1 MAYLGALLGILELS
15 MLLIVGKL
23 GEESFSKMGMIPF
36 VGAIVL
42 GIIVGPGLLGLMTS
56 SPYIEEFTSLGIV
69 FILFMAGI
77 EDKPR
82 RVLGFKKS
90 IGAGLFA
97 FGASFAVLTLA
108 FMLVFGLKPL
118 EASVI
123 AVVLGMVSA
132 GPFSRTLQ
140 ETKESEEQASTSS
153 RLFIEVMTM
162 EVSAIV
168 LFAFISS
175 PSSLTSFTGVLLY
188 AAKVLLVILAIMGFG
203 TLAARPVIS
212 ALEDYLRTREA
223 TFSVLVGLI
232 LAFGFLAQYVGFNSA
247 IAAFLLGTFMSDE
260 VRSNAYLLE
269 KLRAITYGF
278 FEPMFFMGLGLY
290 FTRISAS
297 LLLLGA
303 AAMAAAIGAKL
314 AVSYGISRGLDVDPI
329 KNFFAMSHEGGVD
342 GAVLLT
348 ALSLSLISPR
358 VYSFSMIAVTAL
370 AIIGPLG
377 YQRGLK
383 VESPRPTPSIDF
395 VKYELKNVTALEL
408 ANTLSTVSISSSS
421 KLTDAVYALEE
432 LHTRVLIVVDE
443 EGRPLGYVN
452 DHELLRYIEQ
462 GKDLFLSDV
471 KLHDVPK
478 IDENAKAESV
488 LDVFER
494 EEVPV
499 IAVVDSSGILVGSI
513 LEREVLRY
521 LLGRRTLR
529 AA

>member
-1 MAYLGALLGILELS
+1 
-15 MLLIVGKL
+15 
-23 GEESFSKMGMIPF
+23 
-36 VGAIVL
+36 
-42 GIIVGPGLLGLMTS
+42 
-56 SPYIEEFTSLGIV
+56 
-69 FILFMAGI
+69 
-77 EDKPR
+77 
-82 RVLGFKKS
+82 
-90 IGAGLFA
+90 
-97 FGASFAVLTLA
+97 
-108 FMLVFGLKPL
+108 
-118 EASVI
+118 
-123 AVVLGMVSA
+123 
-132 GPFSRTLQ
+132 
-140 ETKESEEQASTSS
+140 
-153 RLFIEVMTM
+153 
-162 EVSAIV
+162 
-168 LFAFISS
+168 
-175 PSSLTSFTGVLLY
+175 
-188 AAKVLLVILAIMGFG
+188 
-203 TLAARPVIS
+203 
-212 ALEDYLRTREA
+212 
-223 TFSVLVGLI
+223 
-232 LAFGFLAQYVGFNSA
+232 
-247 IAAFLLGTFMSDE
+247 
-260 VRSNAYLLE
+260 
-269 KLRAITYGF
+269 
-278 FEPMFFMGLGLY
+278 
-290 FTRISAS
+290 
-297 LLLLGA
+297 
-303 AAMAAAIGAKL
+303 
-314 AVSYGISRGLDVDPI
+314 
-329 KNFFAMSHEGGVD
+329 
-342 GAVLLT
+342 
-348 ALSLSLISPR
+348 
-358 VYSFSMIAVTAL
+358 MIAVTAL